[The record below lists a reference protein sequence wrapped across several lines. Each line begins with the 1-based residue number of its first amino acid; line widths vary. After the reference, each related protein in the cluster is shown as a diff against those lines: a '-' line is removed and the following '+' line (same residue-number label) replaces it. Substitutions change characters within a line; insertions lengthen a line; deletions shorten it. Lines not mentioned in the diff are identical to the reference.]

1 MGGPEPQFVSFCAPG
16 SAFCH
21 PHGQKWGDLRLWEG
35 PGVLSRSIQSSGC
48 PALELAPVRGVCA
61 AACSAHSLQLDSCYP
76 VCGLWA

>member
-1 MGGPEPQFVSFCAPG
+1 MSGPEPQFVSFCAPG

-48 PALELAPVRGVCA
+48 PALELAPV
-61 AACSAHSLQLDSCYP
+61 
-76 VCGLWA
+76 